1 MRITPALLR
10 RIIREELERS
20 IDEMAWGGHMG
31 VQSDLINPDDDGWV
45 NSSMGSRIEMTRNA
59 PAVRRYTVGPHWAKL
74 AQQHFSNL
82 PFNVW
87 TAPYVGAGYVEM
99 DDDFRP
105 LFNDG
110 PGEEGDLDNRM
121 KIMPLDVGLPKLKAM
136 GYDISSAKADDFVIL
151 FTMSS
156 TDKDFLGTPW
166 MLLHAMFDGG
176 TTAISQLVPDWRSIW
191 PKFDAEMEPYMTM
204 KAARTGFF
212 KKMFATPRD
221 VAAEAMCQELLT
233 RGGFTLQ
240 DGKKGKPP
248 PKSLLAL
255 MPIIKEA
262 AENFRRNAPGH
273 LVTVVLT

>member
-1 MRITPALLR
+1 MRVTERQLR
-10 RIIREELERS
+10 KIIKEELDRS

-31 VQSDLINPDDDGWV
+31 VQSDPINPDHDGWV
-45 NSSMGSRIEMTRNA
+45 NSSMGSRIEMSRNA
-59 PAVRRYTVGPHWAKL
+59 PAVRRYTVGPRWAKL
-74 AQQHFSNL
+74 AQQQFSNL

-99 DDDFRP
+99 DDDLRP
-105 LFNDG
+105 LFDDG
-110 PGEEGDLDNRM
+110 AGEEGDLDGRM
-121 KIMPLDVGLPKLKAM
+121 KIMPLGVGLPKLKAM
-136 GYDISSAKADDFVIL
+136 GYDISSAKPDDFVVL

-191 PKFDAEMEPYMTM
+191 PKFDADMEPYMTM

-212 KKMFATPRD
+212 KKMSSTPRD

-233 RGGFTLQ
+233 RDGFTLQ
-240 DGKKGKPP
+240 NDKKGRPP
-248 PKSLLAL
+248 PKLLQEL
-255 MPIIKEA
+255 VPVIKAA
-262 AENFRRNAPGH
+262 AERFRQNAPGR
-273 LVTVVLT
+273 LVSVVLT